1 MLCIKLLKY
10 LLSFVVSGRV
20 LVDFCKN
27 IPEIVLSFMIDG
39 LKLAFF
45 GGQILNSIVAFILR
59 PRKYGAAAP
68 TP

>member
-1 MLCIKLLKY
+1 
-10 LLSFVVSGRV
+10 V

-45 GGQILNSIVAFILR
+45 VGQILNSIVAFILR

>member
-10 LLSFVVSGRV
+10 LLSFVVSGQV
-20 LVDFCKN
+20 LVDFYKN

-45 GGQILNSIVAFILR
+45 VGQILNSSCIYFE
-59 PRKYGAAAP
+59 
-68 TP
+68 TE